1 MASSCI
7 KIVELSIAREGPMKR
22 RPGPPTKTFR
32 FRLHHRP
39 QEEAWFEGTARLFNQ
54 VAAFYFDVLQAHPG
68 ILDLSDK
75 EALSALERLTHATRG
90 NPGPLLP
97 LSGVAD
103 SFPAM
108 ARRAAIHA
116 ALGAARSFQ
125 SNLEGW
131 RQRKERAEEKA
142 RRKGQ
147 RCAFHE
153 RPPVPPRQWN
163 KSVVLYKG
171 MYRALGD
178 DAVLLKVW
186 TGQAWVW
193 ARFGLWGRAIPADW
207 KAGSPQVVRRRKG
220 WGLHVP
226 ATKEGFVYPAKVEK
240 QLEEPHTRLC
250 AVDLNIN
257 DALAVCAVQEADG
270 TVVATRFIR
279 GGQELQGRR
288 KRALGRVAVKRSQT
302 GVIGAFQEDNARL
315 FRYIRAIDEDTA
327 HRVSRRIVEFA
338 QEHGAT
344 IIVLEHL
351 GRFRPQKGRYSAR
364 GNEKRSYWLRG
375 RIFRYTRYK
384 AWEEG
389 IVTCRVN
396 PHDTSRRCA
405 CCGGWVGRHSADEAP
420 VAYRPGAPLFTC
432 PACQQ
437 RGNADRNASI
447 NIGHRLLERYGLYEK
462 PAPRG
467 TGVSRSQ
474 DAGNGDGPHSPPERH
489 GARDGPGT
497 ARTEGG
503 SAVRP
508 PSSVPCLLRPPT
520 SGGYA
525 ASTPETAHAGAHK
538 EAPRL

>member
-1 MASSCI
+1 
-7 KIVELSIAREGPMKR
+7 MKR
-22 RPGPPTKTFR
+22 RQGPPTKTLC

-39 QEEAWFEGTARLFNQ
+39 QQEEWFAGTARLFNQ

-75 EALSALERLTHATRG
+75 EALSALERLTHATSG

-97 LSGVAD
+97 LSAVAG
-103 SFPAM
+103 SYPAM

-116 ALGAARSFQ
+116 ALGAARSFRC
-125 SNLEGW
+125 NLEGW
-131 RQRKERAEEKA
+131 RRRKERAEEKA
-142 RRKGQ
+142 QRKGQ

-153 RPPVPPRQWN
+153 RPPVPPRRWD

-171 MYRALGD
+171 MYQALGD

-193 ARFGLWGRAIPADW
+193 ARFGLSGRAVPVDW

-240 QLEEPHTRLC
+240 QLQEPRTRLC

-302 GVIGAFQEDNARL
+302 GIIGSFQEDNARL
-315 FRYIRAIDEDTA
+315 FRYIRAMDEDTA

-338 QEHGAT
+338 QAHGAT

-351 GRFRPQKGRYSAR
+351 GHFRPRKGRYSAR
-364 GNEKRSYWLRG
+364 GNEKRTSWLRG
-375 RIFRYTRYK
+375 RIFHYTRYK
-384 AWEEG
+384 AWAEG

-396 PHDTSRRCA
+396 PRDTSRRCA
-405 CCGGWVGRHSADEAP
+405 WCGERVARHNAGEAP
-420 VAYRPGAPLFTC
+420 VGEAPGEYRPGAPLFTC
-432 PACQQ
+432 PACQR

-462 PAPRG
+462 PGPRG
-467 TGVSRSQ
+467 AGVSRSQ
-474 DAGNGDGPHSPPERH
+474 DAGNGDGPHSHPERH
-489 GARDGPGT
+489 GARDGLGT
-497 ARTEGG
+497 ARTAGG

-508 PSSVPCLLRPPT
+508 PSSVPCLLRSPT

>member
-1 MASSCI
+1 
-7 KIVELSIAREGPMKR
+7 MKR

-39 QEEAWFEGTARLFNQ
+39 QEEEWFAGTARLFNQ

-75 EALSALERLTHATRG
+75 DALSALERLTHATRG

-97 LSGVAD
+97 LSEVAD

-116 ALGAARSFQ
+116 ALGSARSFQ

-142 RRKGQ
+142 QRKGQ
-147 RCAFHE
+147 RCSFHE
-153 RPPVPPRQWN
+153 RPPVPPRRWN
-163 KSVVLYKG
+163 KGVVLYKG
-171 MYRALGD
+171 MYQSLGD
-178 DAVLLKVW
+178 SAVLLKVW
-186 TGQAWVW
+186 TGQAWGW
-193 ARFGLWGRAIPADW
+193 ARFGLSGREVPPGW
-207 KAGSPQVVRRRKG
+207 KVGSPQVVRRGQG

-226 ATKEGFVYPAKVEK
+226 ATKEGFVYPAKAER
-240 QLEEPHTRLC
+240 QLRESSARLC

-257 DALAVCAVQEADG
+257 DALAVCTVQEADG

-279 GGQELQGRR
+279 GGEELQGRR

-302 GVIGAFQEDNARL
+302 GVIGSFQEDNARL
-315 FRYIRAIDEDTA
+315 FRYIRDVDGDTA

-344 IIVLEHL
+344 IIVFEHL
-351 GRFRPQKGRYSAR
+351 GHFRPQKGRYSKR

-375 RIFRYTRYK
+375 RIVDYTRYK

-389 IVTCRVN
+389 ILTCRVS
-396 PHDTSRRCA
+396 PRDTSRRCA
-405 CCGGWVGRHSADEAP
+405 CCGELVARHNAGEAPVGEAPVGEAP

-432 PACQQ
+432 PVCQK

-462 PAPRG
+462 PAPQG
-467 TGVSRSQ
+467 AGVSCSQ

-489 GARDGPGT
+489 GARDGSGT
-497 ARTEGG
+497 ARTAGG
-503 SAVRP
+503 SAVQP
-508 PSSVPCLLRPPT
+508 PSRVPCFLRPST

-525 ASTPETAHAGAHK
+525 ASTPGTAHARAHK
-538 EAPRL
+538 EAAPL